1 VITDTIV
8 SRNTPSPQARRYRV
22 GHADRTATVS
32 LRLCRLTSPPA
43 GSSVGDV
50 ACSVVCVSHT
60 TGSGGDEVGKL
71 VAEQLGYLCV
81 DEDIVARAAAQGDL
95 EARDVA
101 DEERRKSFVRR
112 TLDALAEGGGDALVL
127 GAPLAATMEGLRP
140 ADVRALIRDTVVETA
155 ARGDVVIV
163 SHAASYALEPSS
175 WALRVFITSSPGTR
189 AQRVGA
195 AEELDEAQATRAIKD
210 SDGGRR
216 DYLKRFYSVDQEAPT
231 DYDLVIN
238 TDLLSTEQAAA
249 IVVHAVGR

>member
-1 VITDTIV
+1 M
-8 SRNTPSPQARRYRV
+8 
-22 GHADRTATVS
+22 
-32 LRLCRLTSPPA
+32 
-43 GSSVGDV
+43 
-50 ACSVVCVSHT
+50 
-60 TGSGGDEVGKL
+60 GSGGDEVGKL

-81 DEDIVARAAAQGDL
+81 DEDIVAKAAAQGDL
-95 EARDVA
+95 EPGNVA

-112 TLDALAEGGGDALVL
+112 TLDAFAEGGGDALVL
-127 GAPLAATMEGLRP
+127 GAPVAAAMEGLRP

-163 SHAASYALEPSS
+163 SHAASFALDPGPR
-175 WALRVFITSSPGTR
+175 ALRVLVTSSPETR

-195 AEELDEAQATRAIKD
+195 AEGLEQAQAARAIKD

-249 IVVHAVGR
+249 IVVHAAGR

>member
-1 VITDTIV
+1 M
-8 SRNTPSPQARRYRV
+8 
-22 GHADRTATVS
+22 
-32 LRLCRLTSPPA
+32 
-43 GSSVGDV
+43 
-50 ACSVVCVSHT
+50 
-60 TGSGGDEVGKL
+60 GSGGDEVGKL

-95 EARDVA
+95 EPGNVA

-112 TLDALAEGGGDALVL
+112 TLDAFAEGGGDALVL
-127 GAPLAATMEGLRP
+127 GAPVAAAMEGLRP

-163 SHAASYALEPSS
+163 SHAASFALDPGPR
-175 WALRVFITSSPGTR
+175 ALRVLVTSSPETR

-195 AEELDEAQATRAIKD
+195 AEGLEQARAARAIKD

-249 IVVHAVGR
+249 IVVHAAGR

>member
-1 VITDTIV
+1 M
-8 SRNTPSPQARRYRV
+8 
-22 GHADRTATVS
+22 
-32 LRLCRLTSPPA
+32 
-43 GSSVGDV
+43 
-50 ACSVVCVSHT
+50 
-60 TGSGGDEVGKL
+60 GSGGDEVGKL

-81 DEDIVARAAAQGDL
+81 DEDIVAKAAAQGDL
-95 EARDVA
+95 EPGNVA

-112 TLDALAEGGGDALVL
+112 TLDAFAEGGGDALVL
-127 GAPLAATMEGLRP
+127 GAPVAAAMEGLRP

-163 SHAASYALEPSS
+163 SHAASFALDPGPR
-175 WALRVFITSSPGTR
+175 ALRVLVTSSPETR

-195 AEELDEAQATRAIKD
+195 GEGLEQAQAARAIKD

-249 IVVHAVGR
+249 IVVHAAGR

>member
-1 VITDTIV
+1 M
-8 SRNTPSPQARRYRV
+8 
-22 GHADRTATVS
+22 
-32 LRLCRLTSPPA
+32 
-43 GSSVGDV
+43 
-50 ACSVVCVSHT
+50 
-60 TGSGGDEVGKL
+60 GSGGDEVAKL

-95 EARDVA
+95 EPGNVA

-112 TLDALAEGGGDALVL
+112 TLDAFAEGGGDALVL
-127 GAPLAATMEGLRP
+127 GAPVAAAMEGLRP

-163 SHAASYALEPSS
+163 SHAASFALDPGPR
-175 WALRVFITSSPGTR
+175 ALRVLVTSSPETR
-189 AQRVGA
+189 AERVGA
-195 AEELDEAQATRAIKD
+195 AEGLEQAQAARAIKD

-249 IVVHAVGR
+249 IVVHAAGR